1 MNTFE
6 REISGKKPHLQKIG
20 PLIKSVVYMCVLLI
34 ETHASILLRTLILR
48 MVDAYE
54 IRINVRVY
62 ERKLHE
68 IENNLYCPRLKTI

>member
-6 REISGKKPHLQKIG
+6 WEISGKKPHLQKIG
-20 PLIKSVVYMCVLLI
+20 PLIKSVVYMCVLLK
-34 ETHASILLRTLILR
+34 ETHASVLLRTLIIR

-62 ERKLHE
+62 ERK
-68 IENNLYCPRLKTI
+68 

>member
-6 REISGKKPHLQKIG
+6 WEISGKNPHLQKIG
-20 PLIKSVVYMCVLLI
+20 PLIKSVVYMCVLLKD
-34 ETHASILLRTLILR
+34 ASVLLRTLILR

-62 ERKLHE
+62 ERK
-68 IENNLYCPRLKTI
+68 